1 MLQERVSSARRTD
14 SKFRIAGLMC
24 SAFMLAATAIHAQE
38 RAQER
43 YAVLVGVGEYVNLDA
58 KLHLKGP
65 PNDVR
70 LAREYLLNVEEF
82 DEGNIYWLADD
93 APLDPTRANILAAL
107 EEVDRNVQAGDFVL
121 LHLSGHGSRQP
132 AAAGDPDE
140 HDGYDEIFLPADV
153 ADWDDY
159 IGSVRNAI
167 TDNELGQF
175 ISSYRS
181 KGSDVWLIVDSCHAG
196 TMTRGLGDDEVVER
210 FLDPVSALGLPE
222 SYGGGDGTASQ
233 AAGPTLVDKYQ
244 SEEQGMLVAFSAAHT
259 SERAPEMPLS
269 SGNDDP
275 QVRGL
280 LSHNIF
286 TSLGKFPG
294 VSYRQLAQLITSQ
307 YASLPWTRSTPQFY
321 GTDMD
326 RVVFNGSEERATL
339 FAAVRAK
346 EGNVL
351 EVDAGALRGFDIG
364 ANVAIHSDA
373 RDIDDNVIGIGTVVS
388 ATATESDVEPQWAEN
403 VDAPAPGRAVYARLT
418 VPAYTSEVM
427 ISLVDTREEADN
439 QRLRAIA
446 ADIAP
451 KVPLVEF
458 ADYSP
463 GADYFAA
470 FFEKRFWLL
479 LQGQSLPCEVR
490 EEVLSGDAFDCIT
503 MRDAESL
510 FWAPADEAEE
520 LVRKAAR
527 VRTLTKLEGLTGSGR
542 LTIGVEIQ
550 RPGMDEPVPRIDST
564 GALYPGDI
572 VYYSVQNATNK
583 PWDVFFFYVASNL
596 QIEALQAPGQSARI
610 LRGESTREYLGE
622 IESSTTGTESLVII
636 ADPVARIGD
645 GVEADYSFLEQRAY
659 VRSVMKG
666 GMEGEV
672 SPVQGALESLWETG
686 DYTFRGIGTGPNEAT
701 IRVFTWTVETQPR

>member
-1 MLQERVSSARRTD
+1 
-14 SKFRIAGLMC
+14 
-24 SAFMLAATAIHAQE
+24 
-38 RAQER
+38 
-43 YAVLVGVGEYVNLDA
+43 
-58 KLHLKGP
+58 
-65 PNDVR
+65 
-70 LAREYLLNVEEF
+70 
-82 DEGNIYWLADD
+82 
-93 APLDPTRANILAAL
+93 
-107 EEVDRNVQAGDFVL
+107 
-121 LHLSGHGSRQP
+121 
-132 AAAGDPDE
+132 
-140 HDGYDEIFLPADV
+140 
-153 ADWDDY
+153 
-159 IGSVRNAI
+159 
-167 TDNELGQF
+167 
-175 ISSYRS
+175 
-181 KGSDVWLIVDSCHAG
+181 
-196 TMTRGLGDDEVVER
+196 
-210 FLDPVSALGLPE
+210 
-222 SYGGGDGTASQ
+222 
-233 AAGPTLVDKYQ
+233 
-244 SEEQGMLVAFSAAHT
+244 MLVAFSAAHT

-321 GTDMD
+321 GSDMD
-326 RVVFNGSEERATL
+326 RVVFNGSEEQRATL
-339 FAAVRAK
+339 FVAVRSRD
-346 EGNVL
+346 GDVL

-373 RDIDDNVIGIGTVVS
+373 RDIDDNLIGTGTVVS

-490 EEVLSGDAFDCIT
+490 EDVLSADAFDCIT

-510 FWAPADEAEE
+510 FWAPADDAEE

-550 RPGMDEPVPRIDST
+550 RPGMDEPVPRINST
-564 GALYPGDI
+564 GPLYPGDE
-572 VYYSVQNATNK
+572 VYYSVQNNTNTA
-583 PWDVFFFYVASNL
+583 WDIFFFYVASNL
-596 QIEALQAPGQSARI
+596 QIEALQAFGQSARI

-622 IESSTTGTESLVII
+622 INSSTTGTESLVII

-666 GMEGEV
+666 RTEGEV
-672 SPVQGALESLWETG
+672 SPIRGALESLWETG
-686 DYTFRGIGTGPNEAT
+686 DYKFRGIGTGPNEAT

>member
-24 SAFMLAATAIHAQE
+24 SALILAATAIQ
-38 RAQER
+38 AQER

-65 PNDVR
+65 PNDAR
-70 LAREYLLNVEEF
+70 LAREYLLNVEKF
-82 DEGNIYWLADD
+82 DEGNIFWLADD

-140 HDGYDEIFLPADV
+140 PDGYDEIFLPADV

-210 FLDPVSALGLPE
+210 FVDPVLALGLPE

-233 AAGPTLVDKYQ
+233 AAGPTFVDEYQ
-244 SEEQGMLVAFSAAHT
+244 SEEEGMLVAFSAAHT

-339 FAAVRAK
+339 FAAVRSRD
-346 EGNVL
+346 GDVL
-351 EVDAGALRGFDIG
+351 EVEAGALRGFDIG

-373 RDIDDNVIGIGTVVS
+373 RDIDDNVIGTGTVVS
-388 ATATESDVEPQWAEN
+388 ATATESEVVPTWAKG
-403 VDAPAPGRAVYARLT
+403 VDATSMGRTVYARLT
-418 VPAYTSEVM
+418 IPSYTSEVM
-427 ISLVDTREEADN
+427 ISLVDTREPTDN
-439 QRLRAIA
+439 RRLREIAAAIA
-446 ADIAP
+446 PEIA
-451 KVPLVEF
+451 LVEF
-458 ADYSP
+458 SDYRP
-463 GADYFAA
+463 DADYFAA
-470 FFEKRFWLL
+470 FFDERFWLL
-479 LQGQSLPCEVR
+479 LPGQSLPCEYVSFGN
-490 EEVLSGDAFDCIT
+490 VFDCIT
-503 MRDAESL
+503 MREAEPL
-510 FWAPADEAEE
+510 FSAPADKAED
-520 LVRKAAR
+520 LVKKAAR
-527 VRTLTKLEGLTGSGR
+527 VRALTKLGGVSGARGLA
-542 LTIGVEIQ
+542 LDLMIQ
-550 RPGMDEPVPRIDST
+550 RQGMEEPLFGGDSP
-564 GALYPGDI
+564 GALYPGDRL
-572 VYYSVQNATNK
+572 YLSVENRTGMT
-583 PWDVFFFYVASNL
+583 WDVFYFFVDS
-596 QIEALQAPGQSARI
+596 ALAIKEIGLPDMSAR
-610 LRGESTREYLGE
+610 LLPGDHLKGEVGTITGST
-622 IESSTTGTESLVII
+622 IGTESLVVIL
-636 ADPVARIGD
+636 DPVRRVGD
-645 GVEADYSFLEQRAY
+645 GVEANYSFLEQDAHRR
-659 VRSVMKG
+659 VDWKGVKKLLPPLQSV
-666 GMEGEV
+666 
-672 SPVQGALESLWETG
+672 LESLWANDDYSLGLRGLETG
-686 DYTFRGIGTGPNEAT
+686 QEKGT
-701 IRVFTWTVETQPR
+701 IRVFTWTVETQ